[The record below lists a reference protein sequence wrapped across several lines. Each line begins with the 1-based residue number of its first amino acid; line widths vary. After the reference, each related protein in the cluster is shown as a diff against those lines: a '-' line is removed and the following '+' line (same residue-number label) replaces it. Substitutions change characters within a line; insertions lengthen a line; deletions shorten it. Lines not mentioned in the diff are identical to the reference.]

1 MNLSTPDDVDGL
13 LKQKRVLGVY
23 QILSARVLI
32 MQVISAPHRI
42 VVWLR

>member
-1 MNLSTPDDVDGL
+1 MNLSTPHDVDGL

-32 MQVISAPHRI
+32 VQVISALRQI